1 MKSPLWLLLIAGTAS
16 ADITDVSAPPPLRPL
31 PVFRPL
37 TPIAVAG
44 FEAPVVLSATTLLG
58 QDAVGP
64 SHRVR
69 EFVPTDGYM
78 AHFSIDSDFG
88 DMQVVSTELAR
99 VRIHELGA
107 IRKLLEV
114 SRSDLFAEGMKR
126 SIEQPVAAVKNI
138 AKDPVG
144 SVKAVPKTVGH
155 FFQRIGQTVGNAAAN
170 AKDRSE
176 RGEDSNVGAGIGNAA
191 KGIIGFE
198 AAKLECAR
206 QLGVDP
212 YTDNERLQQEIDR
225 ISWVFF
231 SGGLPLKIGAMAISG
246 GASMALTATKVV
258 GLPDEIY
265 SLTPSELA
273 LRNQQDLAAMGVP
286 EDQIRRFLSNEALSI
301 TLRVSIVRSLKA
313 LGTLRGSAAV
323 AEVAANCETRRQV
336 EFLNQALILLAT
348 RQQSGKSRYS
358 SLEVVGRLPG
368 AIDETGVLQI
378 SAPVD
383 YVSWT
388 PEVAEFAKREDLI
401 GRKPTLLL
409 GGGATERTRSELKAL
424 GWTLVTP

>member
-1 MKSPLWLLLIAGTAS
+1 MRTALLLLLTAGTVS
-16 ADITDVSAPPPLRPL
+16 ADLTDVSAPPPLRPL
-31 PVFRPL
+31 PVFKPVR
-37 TPIAVAG
+37 PIAVAG
-44 FEAPVVLSATTLLG
+44 FEAPVVLSASTLLG
-58 QDAVGP
+58 QDVAGP

-88 DMQVVSTELAR
+88 DMQVVGTELAR
-99 VRIHELGA
+99 VRIHELAA

-114 SRSDLFAEGMKR
+114 SRSDLFAEGVRR
-126 SIEQPVAAVKNI
+126 SLEQPVEAVKNI

-144 SVKAVPKTVGH
+144 SVKAVPRTVGH
-155 FFQRIGQTVGNAAAN
+155 FFQRIGRTVENAAAN
-170 AKDRSE
+170 SRDRRE
-176 RGEDSNVGAGIGNAA
+176 RGEDSQIAEGIGHAA
-191 KGIIGFE
+191 RGIIGFE
-198 AAKLECAR
+198 SAKLECAR

-212 YTDNERLQQEIDR
+212 YTDNERLQQEIER

-231 SGGLPLKIGAMAISG
+231 SGGLPLRIGAAAISG
-246 GASMALTATKVV
+246 GASVALTATKVV
-258 GLPDEIY
+258 GLPDEIF

-273 LRNQQDLAAMGVP
+273 VRNQQDLTAMGVP
-286 EDQIRRFLSNEALSI
+286 EDMIRRYLSNEALSI
-301 TLRVSIVRSLKA
+301 TLRVSIIRSLKA
-313 LGTLRGSAAV
+313 LGSLPGSAAV

-336 EFLNQALILLAT
+336 EFLNQALILLAKQ
-348 RQQSGKSRYS
+348 QQSGKSKFS

-368 AIDETGVLQI
+368 AIDAAGVLQI

-409 GGGATERTRSELKAL
+409 GGGATERTWSELKAL